1 MKSIKNNFKIGDRVC
16 IKQEYLPVTDN
27 WLGEG
32 NRITHKGPYTIQ
44 SIDKGFRNYFIDKL
58 DNINVRLRF
67 SRFEHYNEFLEIY
80 QIY

>member
-44 SIDKGFRNYFIDKL
+44 SID
-58 DNINVRLRF
+58 NI
-67 SRFEHYNEFLEIY
+67 FLLY
-80 QIY
+80 RV